1 MRTFFSRSLLVL
13 AVAATTV
20 YAATTLS
27 PNQNNQSGTIPS
39 GYDDLIFQLSN
50 GNWVPNLTLP
60 LTAKDGAK
68 LSITSSAGYD
78 SQLDATRSD
87 VPVAQITVKAGN
99 TFNFIF
105 SLASGKWQLQS
116 KVYTPNANGAVMPV
130 PATTDFLST
139 YKLADANWVPE
150 VTLPASAVDGQFVSV
165 QSTATWAS
173 KINTQ
178 NVLFPSSFTV
188 KTGDRYYFRY
198 VAALSQWVPES
209 SPTRVISPAA
219 LGSQTASTITSPIN
233 EVTLTDTDLMAAIS
247 LPASANDRDQVIV
260 KSATDRVVHI
270 NNAHTN
276 TLATLNVKRG
286 DQYTFRYIADKAYW
300 IVQSSPTPLFQLKD
314 VPSGQLPATATP
326 VTEVKAADAN
336 WQPTL
341 QLPLT
346 AQEGDRVILRS
357 TATYSVNVV
366 SGSLAE
372 RVYTGENVRFI
383 YNAQHQWQRETR
395 LITMLLTYNSAV
407 LTTLGDSAAKLK
419 MIESLRLANE
429 GAENSHLNYYVKQVG
444 GLFQRDL
451 VVPDQDLLTALSV
464 AKSDAAILNER
475 KRVKADAV
483 AYFGRESIS
492 ACGWANVYADVRSMY
507 TANDLGCGV
516 TVMRHEFGHNMGS
529 NHNTTHEEAVA
540 THYLGYGFAHPLGS
554 TIMGGNS
561 LPYYSS
567 PDVYS
572 PQYGVRLGVANEVD
586 ASQVLNGHSAA
597 VSDFHN
603 QLTYSF

>member
-1 MRTFFSRSLLVL
+1 MSTLFSRSLLVL

-27 PNQNNQSGTIPS
+27 PNQNNQSGVIPS
-39 GYDDLIFQLSN
+39 GYDDLIFQLGN

-60 LTAKDGAK
+60 LTGKDGAK
-68 LSITSSAGYD
+68 LAITSSAGYD
-78 SQLDATRSD
+78 SQIDATRSD

-105 SLASGKWQLQS
+105 SQSLGKWQLQS

-139 YKLADANWVPE
+139 YKLADANWVPQ
-150 VTLPASAVDGQFVSV
+150 VTLPASAADGQYVSV
-165 QSTATWAS
+165 QSSATWAS
-173 KINTQ
+173 KINPQ
-178 NVLFPSSFTV
+178 NLLFPSSFTV

-219 LGSQTASTITSPIN
+219 LASLTASTISSPIN
-233 EVTLTDTDLMAAIS
+233 QVTLTDQDLMAAIG
-247 LPASANDRDQVIV
+247 LPASANDRDQVTV
-260 KSATDRVVHI
+260 TSATDRVVHI

-300 IVQSSPTPLFQLKD
+300 VVQSAPIPLFQLKD
-314 VPSGQLPATATP
+314 VPSGQLPTTTAP
-326 VTEVKAADAN
+326 LTEVRAADAN
-336 WQPTL
+336 WQSTL

-346 AQEGDRVILRS
+346 AQEGDRVVLRNN
-357 TATYSVNVV
+357 ATYSVNVV

-372 RVYTGENVRFI
+372 RVNTGENVRFI

-395 LITMLLTYNSAV
+395 LITMLLTYSGATV
-407 LTTLGDSAAKLK
+407 TALGDTAAKLK
-419 MIESLRLANE
+419 MLEEFRLTNE
-429 GAENSHLNYYVKQVG
+429 ASENSRLNYYVKQVG
-444 GLFQRDL
+444 SFFQRDL
-451 VVPDQDLLTALSV
+451 PAPDQTLGDALNAV
-464 AKSDAAILNER
+464 TKDALVYNER
-475 KRVKADAV
+475 KRVLADDV
-483 AYFGRESIS
+483 AYFGTEAGGGLSWVNS
-492 ACGWANVYADVRSMY
+492 SVGYAY
-507 TANDLGCGV
+507 TTNNLLEPV
-516 TVMRHEFGHNMGS
+516 TVLRHEFGHNMGL
-529 NHNTTHEEAVA
+529 NHNTTHEDAVA
-540 THYLGYGFAHPLGS
+540 THYLGYGFSHPLGS

-567 PDVYS
+567 PDTYS

-586 ASQVLNGHSAA
+586 AVQVLNGRSATVA
-597 VSDFHN
+597 DFHN
-603 QLTYSF
+603 QLTYTLN